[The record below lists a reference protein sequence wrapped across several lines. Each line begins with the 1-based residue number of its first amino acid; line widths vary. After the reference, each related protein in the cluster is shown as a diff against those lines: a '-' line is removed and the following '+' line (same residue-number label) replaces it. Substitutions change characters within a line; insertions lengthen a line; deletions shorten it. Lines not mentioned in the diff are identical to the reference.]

1 MNTDNCFLL
10 LGRTGVGKSTLTK
23 ILSEDQS
30 IVIGDS
36 LKSQTQETNCYNCEI
51 DNFKYCL
58 IDTPGYDDSNG
69 NDQKNYGDIKKFLT
83 SNNHKIKGIVLLFS
97 FQDPRFGESHLK
109 GLEKIVNLIPLK
121 NFWEYITIIFT
132 RSFCEDEDELEE
144 EKQKKLKDFKQI
156 FEVLISAFNKS
167 KQIDIIPFE
176 KINTIFVNLR
186 IKKTKKSQLNNNI
199 ISIFKKCSK
208 LEPLYHKVKITEKW
222 EEFFLLKDKNAEK
235 GDLINVNIKTYEYYN
250 KDGNIIK
257 TLSKPIQQK
266 LIKQLTKKEYESQFK
281 KNPIIVDIAQGAMLS
296 FYIGLYYLLPSKF
309 PSPFGLIKKIRNIS
323 EKKIIEDLNI
333 DENF

>member
-69 NDQKNYGDIKKFLT
+69 NDQKNYGDIKKLLT

-144 EKQKKLKDFKQI
+144 EKQKKLK
-156 FEVLISAFNKS
+156 VLNKS
-167 KQIDIIPFE
+167 
-176 KINTIFVNLR
+176 
-186 IKKTKKSQLNNNI
+186 
-199 ISIFKKCSK
+199 
-208 LEPLYHKVKITEKW
+208 
-222 EEFFLLKDKNAEK
+222 LK
-235 GDLINVNIKTYEYYN
+235 Y
-250 KDGNIIK
+250 
-257 TLSKPIQQK
+257 
-266 LIKQLTKKEYESQFK
+266 
-281 KNPIIVDIAQGAMLS
+281 
-296 FYIGLYYLLPSKF
+296 
-309 PSPFGLIKKIRNIS
+309 
-323 EKKIIEDLNI
+323 
-333 DENF
+333 

>member
-1 MNTDNCFLL
+1 M
-10 LGRTGVGKSTLTK
+10 
-23 ILSEDQS
+23 
-30 IVIGDS
+30 
-36 LKSQTQETNCYNCEI
+36 
-51 DNFKYCL
+51 
-58 IDTPGYDDSNG
+58 
-69 NDQKNYGDIKKFLT
+69 
-83 SNNHKIKGIVLLFS
+83 
-97 FQDPRFGESHLK
+97 
-109 GLEKIVNLIPLK
+109 
-121 NFWEYITIIFT
+121 
-132 RSFCEDEDELEE
+132 
-144 EKQKKLKDFKQI
+144 
-156 FEVLISAFNKS
+156 
-167 KQIDIIPFE
+167 
-176 KINTIFVNLR
+176 
-186 IKKTKKSQLNNNI
+186 NNNI

-235 GDLINVNIKTYEYYN
+235 GDLINVNIKTYDYYN

-281 KNPIIVDIAQGAMLS
+281 KNPIIVDIAQGVMLS